1 MSKVLA
7 VCVVAVLLGVGS
19 SAFAQIIYE
28 PVTYQYSSGGSL
40 YYYGGSNERVHEAAD
55 HLSGEATYGRSNGY
69 AFHSANI
76 DTHREVVNEPTRV
89 YTDMI
94 PFQNAHFFGYTVNDA
109 RNAAYAKAA
118 TYFNKAAALRDA
130 RPQMDGTW
138 VVPSQAQVVGHGT
151 IEIRAWKPAVA
162 PVVTPVSDPKPL
174 LVIPKRLL
182 DKPLWPSNNPTA
194 DAR

>member
-1 MSKVLA
+1 MSRIA
-7 VCVVAVLLGVGS
+7 VASVVALLMVAGS

-40 YYYGGSNERVHEAAD
+40 YYYGGSNPRVHIAAN
-55 HLSGEATYGRSNGY
+55 HLSAEGGYGRTNGY
-69 AFHSANI
+69 AFHSGNI
-76 DTHREVVNEPTRV
+76 DTHREVVTEPTRV

-94 PFQNAHFFGYTVNDA
+94 PFQNAHYFGYTVNDA
-109 RNAAYAKAA
+109 RNAAYAKAS

-130 RPQMDGTW
+130 IPQEDGTLL
-138 VVPSQAQVVGHGT
+138 VPSQADSSGRGT
-151 IEIRAWKPAVA
+151 IVIKPWKPAVA
-162 PVVTPVSDPKPL
+162 PVMPVSAPAPL

-182 DKPLWPSNNPTA
+182 DKPLFPQNNPTA